1 MRAVHRGQTSAR
13 HASWFPEQNCMG
25 KNSRNNKIYVKQ
37 VASVVE
43 NCKWKSNYTKG
54 KFKTFPTQILFN
66 CGYSNDLPFPLDLYQ
81 KRYMCLIKIPGHAAA
96 LLSFGVTNSSCT
108 ANLASSFAHAQYVWP
123 LCIAC
128 SVCLSEIA
136 AILFINRETIRH
148 GKFISGTNAILYAGE
163 RGRQWITCHYTITN
177 HNVYDFSC
185 WFPKEVWTFAIF
197 RIEDNPN
204 SM

>member
-37 VASVVE
+37 VASVIE
-43 NCKWKSNYTKG
+43 NCKLKSNYTKG
-54 KFKTFPTQILFN
+54 KFKTFRTQILFN

-96 LLSFGVTNSSCT
+96 LLSFGVINSSWT

-136 AILFINRETIRH
+136 AILFINR
-148 GKFISGTNAILYAGE
+148 FCYAGNLFAKANSFQVRMLYSMPE
-163 RGRQWITCHYTITN
+163 SEVDSGLHAITQ
-177 HNVYDFSC
+177 
-185 WFPKEVWTFAIF
+185 
-197 RIEDNPN
+197 
-204 SM
+204 